1 MSLSHVSIE
10 KLIKRKELEI
20 SPFSFNN
27 LTSAGYD
34 LRAYKNVKLKPME
47 HTLVATLERV
57 KLSLKLIGLLFI
69 KSSLAREG
77 IFASLAVVDP
87 GFNGQLT
94 ISLFN
99 STNKLIQINEK
110 EPFVQIVFFKLIEE
124 AKMGYEGKYQH
135 SKGIVKS
142 KRINKNLVKTNV

>member
-1 MSLSHVSIE
+1 MSLSHVNIE
-10 KLIKRKELEI
+10 ELIKKKELEI
-20 SPFSFNN
+20 SPFSVKNI
-27 LTSAGYD
+27 TPAGYD
-34 LRAYKNVKLKPME
+34 LRVLEKVELKPME

-57 KLSLKLIGLLFI
+57 KLSLKLIGLLYI

-87 GFNGQLT
+87 GFDGQLT

-99 STNKLIQINEK
+99 STKKPIKINEN
-110 EPFVQIVFFKLIEE
+110 EPFVQIVFFKLLKE
-124 AKMGYEGKYQH
+124 AKKGYKGKYQY

-142 KRINKNLVKTNV
+142 KRKIE